1 MKRKPPSL
9 FGRALLAVVLTVGFY
24 GLALFLA
31 GLLLLA
37 VYGEV
42 AVAHR
47 VSAQFTVFC
56 LVGAV
61 AIIWAIFP
69 RIDRFQAPGPRLE
82 PDEHPR
88 LFRELERLA
97 EQTGQAM
104 PAEVYMVAEVNAA
117 VTQRGGAMGIS
128 SRRVMILGLPLLQV
142 LTLPQ
147 LRAVLAHEFG
157 HFWGG
162 DTRLGPW
169 IYQTRSAIARTTQN
183 LSRSWLVA
191 PFMAYANMFLR
202 VTYAIS
208 RRQEFVA
215 DELAART
222 VGAEV
227 LAEGLRTVSGAA
239 AAFQGYLRSEY
250 LPALGAGFQPP
261 LVEGFQRF
269 VQAEPVTRAM
279 QELVETEAASQEAD
293 PYETHPTLGERL
305 AALARYTAL
314 AAGDLSAPT
323 QGSSRGRPA
332 GAAFAFETGLAGPA
346 ALPSRT
352 AEAADNTPAI
362 ALLEDVPRLENLLLA
377 HLLGQQPSQQLQPL
391 AWDELGAAV
400 LLPNQ
405 EQFLRSY
412 APALDGIAAA
422 GLPAALHTPPEAL
435 IARIAQSAG
444 RILSPSEMRQA
455 VQSVFVCALTV
466 SLAHRGWMLDTAPGL
481 PITMRQGARTITP
494 ALVVAELASE
504 QLQPQCWRELCQATS
519 ITDLRLDG
527 G

>member
-1 MKRKPPSL
+1 MTRKPPSL
-9 FGRALLAVVLTVGFY
+9 FGRALLAVLLTAGFY

-47 VSAQFTVFC
+47 ISPQFTIFC

-61 AIIWAIFP
+61 AILWAIFP
-69 RIDRFQAPGPRLE
+69 RIDRFEAPGPHLE
-82 PDEHPR
+82 PAEHPR
-88 LFRELERLA
+88 LFRELEDLA
-97 EQTGQAM
+97 RQTGQVM
-104 PAEVYMVAEVNAA
+104 PAEVYLVAEVNAA
-117 VTQRGGAMGIS
+117 VTQRGGAMGIGG
-128 SRRVMILGLPLLQV
+128 RRVMILGLPLLQI

-169 IYQTRSAIARTTQN
+169 IYQTRSAIARATQN

-191 PFMAYANMFLR
+191 PFVAYASLFLR
-202 VTYAIS
+202 VTFAIS

-222 VGAEV
+222 AGARV
-227 LAEGLRTVSGAA
+227 MAAALRAVHGAA
-239 AAFQGYLRSEY
+239 SAFQGYLQSEY

-269 VQAEPVTRAM
+269 VRAEPVTAAM
-279 QELVETEAASQEAD
+279 QELVETEAASREAD
-293 PYETHPTLGERL
+293 PYDTHPTLGERL
-305 AALARYTAL
+305 AALAEL
-314 AAGDLSAPT
+314 PSGIEAAGS
-323 QGSSRGRPA
+323 
-332 GAAFAFETGLAGPA
+332 
-346 ALPSRT
+346 
-352 AEAADNTPAI
+352 TPAL

-377 HLLGQQPSQQLQPL
+377 HLVGRQRAQQLRPL

-405 EQFLRSY
+405 EEFLRRY
-412 APALDGIAAA
+412 ASALDGITAA
-422 GLPAALHTPPEAL
+422 GLPEALHTPPDAL

-444 RILSPSEMRQA
+444 RMLSPPEMQQA
-455 VQSVFVCALTV
+455 VQSVFACALTV
-466 SLAHRGWMLDTAPGL
+466 SLAHEGWVLDTAPGL
-481 PITMRQGARTITP
+481 PITMRKGDSAITP
-494 ALVVAELASE
+494 ALVVAELAGERLPPHTADAAEGFSAPVRGSSMGRPAE
-504 QLQPQCWRELCQATS
+504 ATLDFGTRHSSPQPRRWGELCRAAS
-519 ITDLRLDG
+519 IADLRLDG
-527 G
+527 Q